1 MSGLVLL
8 VASSILLG
16 QKTNGILLSCR
27 GLCSQLLQRIL
38 DELQKWICRTV
49 CPSLAAYLEP
59 LAHHQN
65 LASLSHYLV
74 DVHLNCLNCFHFLI
88 LEGGLLVI
96 LMMHCFSVTTPRYY
110 KGVYVNSFFPLTAR
124 LGNSLRKECVY
135 LTYDLSGFKSR
146 TNRHFLTLGS
156 F

>member
-27 GLCSQLLQRIL
+27 GLCSQLLQGIL

-49 CPSLAAYLEP
+49 CPSLAAYREP

-65 LASLSHYLV
+65 LASLSHYFGRCSSELSELLPLPYSRERSPCYSDRCMIILSPLL
-74 DVHLNCLNCFHFLI
+74 DVTRMSMSIISFLAQLDSRILCLKNVFI
-88 LEGGLLVI
+88 
-96 LMMHCFSVTTPRYY
+96 
-110 KGVYVNSFFPLTAR
+110 
-124 LGNSLRKECVY
+124 
-135 LTYDLSGFKSR
+135 
-146 TNRHFLTLGS
+146 
-156 F
+156 